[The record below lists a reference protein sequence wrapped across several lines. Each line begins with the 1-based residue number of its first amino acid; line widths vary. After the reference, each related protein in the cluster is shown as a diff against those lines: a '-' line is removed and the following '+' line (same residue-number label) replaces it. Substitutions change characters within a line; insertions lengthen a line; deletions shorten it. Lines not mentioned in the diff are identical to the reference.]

1 MYLCIVIDCNTV
13 YMNLSTLIKNYFASK
28 GDDVTIDVFDEK
40 NIYDVYQRVVGVL
53 TQHIEIETTV
63 LQAMS
68 YCFYE
73 ILDNVLTHS
82 GKELGTVITHYDAAN
97 HILSFLVAD
106 DGIGV
111 RASLAENKEYA
122 DVTEVE
128 ALKMCIKD
136 AITDGKGMGFGL
148 YSTSLLARDAGLRF
162 EVRSGN
168 NTLLVQNGGETT
180 TESDFWQGTIVYLQL
195 HTNREIDPAE
205 VVANRTNVAGQ
216 YNDTFLTDN
225 ELEELW

>member
-1 MYLCIVIDCNTV
+1 M
-13 YMNLSTLIKNYFASK
+13 
-28 GDDVTIDVFDEK
+28 
-40 NIYDVYQRVVGVL
+40 
-53 TQHIEIETTV
+53 

-82 GKELGTVITHYDAAN
+82 HKELGTVITHYDPTD

-111 RASLAENKEYA
+111 RESLAENEKYVGVSE
-122 DVTEVE
+122 EE
-128 ALKMCIKD
+128 ALRMCIKD

-162 EVRSGN
+162 EVRSGRH
-168 NTLLVQNGGETT
+168 TLLVQDGV
-180 TESDFWQGTIVYLQL
+180 ESTSESEFWQGTVVYLQL
-195 HTNREIDPAE
+195 HTNKEINPAE
-205 VVANRTNVAGQ
+205 VVANRTDVATQ
-216 YNDTFLTDN
+216 YNETFLNDN

>member
-1 MYLCIVIDCNTV
+1 
-13 YMNLSTLIKNYFASK
+13 MNLTKLIKQYFPS
-28 GDDVTIDVFDEK
+28 GNDDITIDVFDEK
-40 NIYDVYQRVVGVL
+40 NIYDVYQRVVGIL
-53 TQHIEIETTV
+53 TQYIEIETTV

-82 GKELGTVITHYDAAN
+82 GKEMGTIITHYDSAN

-111 RASLAENKEYA
+111 RASLSENNNYS
-122 DVTEVE
+122 DVTEPD
-128 ALKMCIKD
+128 ALRMCIQD

-148 YSTSLLARDAGLRF
+148 YSTSLLVRDAGLQF
-162 EVRSGN
+162 VVRSGN
-168 NTLLVQNGGETT
+168 HRLLVQNGVESIA
-180 TESDFWQGTIVYLQL
+180 ESDFWQGTVVYLQL
-195 HTNREIDPAE
+195 HTNREINPAE
-205 VVANRTNVAGQ
+205 VVANRTNVAAQ
-216 YNDTFLTDN
+216 YNETFLIDN

>member
-1 MYLCIVIDCNTV
+1 
-13 YMNLSTLIKNYFASK
+13 MNLTKLIKQYFPS
-28 GDDVTIDVFDEK
+28 GNDDITIDVFDEK
-40 NIYDVYQRVVGVL
+40 NIYDVYQRVVGIL
-53 TQHIEIETTV
+53 TQYIEIETTV

-82 GKELGTVITHYDAAN
+82 GKEMGTIITHYDSAN

-111 RASLAENKEYA
+111 RASLSENNNYS
-122 DVTEVE
+122 DVTEPD
-128 ALKMCIKD
+128 ALRMCIQD

-148 YSTSLLARDAGLRF
+148 YSTSLLVRDAGLQF
-162 EVRSGN
+162 VVRSGN
-168 NTLLVQNGGETT
+168 HRLLVQNGVESIA
-180 TESDFWQGTIVYLQL
+180 ESDFWQGTVVYLQL
-195 HTNREIDPAE
+195 HTNREINPAE
-205 VVANRTNVAGQ
+205 VVANRTNVAAQ
-216 YNDTFLTDN
+216 YNETFLNDN

>member
-1 MYLCIVIDCNTV
+1 
-13 YMNLSTLIKNYFASK
+13 MNLSTLIKQYFSSSS
-28 GDDVTIDVFDEK
+28 DEITIDVFDEK
-40 NIYDVYQRVVGVL
+40 NIFDVYQRVVGVL
-53 TQHIEIETTV
+53 TQYIEIETTV

-82 GKELGTVITHYDAAN
+82 NKELGTVITHYDSSN

-111 RASLAENKEYA
+111 KASLSENSKYSDISES
-122 DVTEVE
+122 D
-128 ALKMCIKD
+128 ALRICIKD

-148 YSTSLLARDAGLRF
+148 YSTFLLARDIGLRF

-168 NTLLVQNGGETT
+168 HTMKVQDGKELIV
-180 TESDFWQGTIVYLQL
+180 ESDFWQGTIVYLQL
-195 HTNREIDPAE
+195 ITNKEINPAE
-205 VVANRTNVAGQ
+205 VVANRTNVASQ
-216 YNDTFLTDN
+216 YNETFLNDN
-225 ELEELW
+225 ELEDLW

>member
-1 MYLCIVIDCNTV
+1 
-13 YMNLSTLIKNYFASK
+13 MNLSTLIKHYFFTSSN
-28 GDDVTIDVFDEK
+28 DLTIDVFDEK
-40 NIYDVYQRVVGVL
+40 NIYAVYQRVVSVL
-53 TQHIEIETTV
+53 TQCMDIETTV
-63 LQAMS
+63 LQGMS

-82 GKELGTVITHYDAAN
+82 GKELGTVITHYDQSN
-97 HILSFLVAD
+97 HILSFMVAD

-111 RASLAENKEYA
+111 QASLSENEKYSNI
-122 DVTEVE
+122 TEEE
-128 ALKMCIKD
+128 ALRICIKD

-168 NTLLVQNGGETT
+168 HALQVQNGVEST
-180 TESDFWQGTIVYLQL
+180 TESEFWQGTIVYLQL
-195 HTNREIDPAE
+195 CTNREIDPAE
-205 VVANRTNVAGQ
+205 VVANRTNVAAQ
-216 YNDTFLTDN
+216 YNETFLNDN